1 MDIVLKSIMGK
12 DKKAVVGKINV
23 QVGETVSEGTVIMQ
37 LETKKG
43 NSPVKSEYSG
53 IMNEI
58 CVSEGSEVSIGDVIA
73 KLDADQKTEKPKL
86 DYFGSL
92 IKGKKE
98 EVTTDILVIGGGPG
112 GYVAA
117 IYAAKHNKN
126 VILVEKAKLG
136 GTCLN
141 EGCIPTKALV
151 KSAHVYKDIINSQMF
166 GVSASDVKKDMSKI
180 IDRKNE
186 IKDKLIG
193 GIEYLMLKNNIRVIN
208 GEAQFLN
215 DSKVVVKAG
224 RDEYTVNAENI
235 IIATG
240 SKISNINVPGADYEF
255 VMDSRSAL
263 ENRSDIESVTIIG
276 AGVIGMEFA
285 FIYSN
290 LGMKVNLVE
299 YCDRVLTMVDSEV
312 SEEITAI
319 AKDSKIGVY
328 TDSKLTKIGK
338 DQNNKAV
345 VFFENNG
352 EEKYIVSDK
361 VLMAT
366 GRIANFDNLG
376 IENTSIQLN
385 DRQNAIEVDTNM
397 RTNVKNVYAIG
408 DVNGR
413 MQLAHVASH
422 EGIVAVDNI
431 LGKNVEMKYSAVP
444 NVIFTSPEIASV
456 GITEDFAKAQ
466 NINIKVSKFPF
477 SANGKAL
484 TMNEE
489 EGFVKL
495 IKNLDTN
502 KLEGASVIGP
512 DAASLIAT
520 LTVMINCEIDEDE
533 IRHTIFAHPTTSEAI
548 HESILGFSEGAL
560 HYHE

>member
-23 QVGETVSEGTVIMQ
+23 QVGEAVSEGTVIMQ

-53 IMNEI
+53 IINEI

-98 EVTTDILVIGGGPG
+98 EVDTDILIIGGGPG

-151 KSAHVYKDIINSQMF
+151 KSAHVYKDITNSHMF
-166 GVSASDVKKDMSKI
+166 GVNASDVKKDMSKI

-215 DSKVVVKAG
+215 DSQVVVKAG

-240 SKISNINVPGADYEF
+240 SKISNINVTGADYEF

-263 ENRSDIESVTIIG
+263 ENRSDMESVTIIG

-319 AKDSKIGVY
+319 ARDSKIGVY
-328 TDSKLTKIGK
+328 TASKLTKIGK

-385 DRQNAIEVDTNM
+385 DRQNAIEVDNNM